1 MNGSYGMN
9 RQVNEPGADL
19 SDLPKAVP
27 SRSTWARLPLVWLL
41 PAIVVLAGAF
51 VVVHEK
57 LAEGITVHIR
67 FHNADGLEA
76 NKTKIRYKDVD
87 IGEVTDIRVADNR
100 KEVIVTAQIQ
110 RNAKEYMTTDTRFWV
125 VRPRISTAGVTGL
138 GTLVSGEY
146 ISVDVGESK
155 IKSSDFV
162 GLEIPP
168 VVTSDLPGREFVL
181 HAEDLGSLSVGSAV
195 FYRHLT
201 AGQVIGYTLDRAGSG
216 VTIRVFVN
224 APFDSYVN
232 SATRFWQASGVDMSI
247 GSDGVRLRT
256 ESLTSILEGGI
267 AFRTLPGAPVT
278 EVPADTSFSL
288 YPDEDRAM
296 RPTETEIRRFVMY
309 FKGSLRGLS
318 PGAPVELHGIY
329 IGEVRTLDVEYDP
342 NRQSLRFPVVV
353 ELYPQ
358 RIRGKEFSK
367 AKVKG
372 TVVRP
377 EDAVA
382 ASRTLLDTLVQHGL
396 RAELK
401 TGNLLTGQ
409 KFVAL
414 DLYQDAP
421 ADRVDWNEQ
430 PAIFPTISAG
440 LEDIQDSVA
449 SIARKL
455 DKIPFD
461 QLSVKLIA
469 TMATLE
475 QTLKNAD
482 HLLQNVNGTLAPQ
495 VQATLAE
502 AQAAMKNAKELL
514 AQDAPLSSELES
526 TLLQVSR
533 AAKSISALVDYLER
547 HPESLLRGKPEDAP

>member
-1 MNGSYGMN
+1 MKPMSDAE
-9 RQVNEPGADL
+9 QPDL

-27 SRSTWARLPLVWLL
+27 SRSKWGRLPLVWLL
-41 PAIVVLAGAF
+41 PVIVVLAGGY
-51 VVVHEK
+51 VVIHEK
-57 LAEGITVHIR
+57 LAQGITVHIN

-76 NKTKIRYKDVD
+76 NKTKIRYKDVE
-87 IGEVTDIRVADNR
+87 IGEVSDIRVAENR

-125 VRPRISTAGVTGL
+125 VRPRISAAGITGL

-146 ISVDVGESK
+146 ISVDVGQSK
-155 IKSSDFV
+155 IKSTNYV

-168 VVTSDLPGREFVL
+168 IVTSDLPGREFVL
-181 HAEDLGSLSVGSAV
+181 HAEDLGSLSVGSGV

-201 AGQVIGYTLDRAGSG
+201 AGQVIGYSLDPGGTG

-224 APFDSYVN
+224 APFDSYLN
-232 SATRFWQASGVDMSI
+232 GATRFWQASGLDMSL
-247 GSDGVRLRT
+247 GSEGVRLRT
-256 ESLTSILEGGI
+256 ESLTSILEGGV
-267 AFRTLPGAPVT
+267 AFQTLPGATASAVA
-278 EVPADTSFSL
+278 ADTSFSL

-309 FKGSLRGLS
+309 FKGTLRGLS
-318 PGAPVELHGIY
+318 PGAPVELHGIN

-342 NRQSLRFPVVV
+342 TRQQSLRFPVVV

-358 RIRGKEFSK
+358 RIRGKSSK
-367 AKVKG
+367 
-372 TVVRP
+372 TNRSLRP
-377 EDAVA
+377 EDAEA
-382 ASRTLLDTLVQHGL
+382 ASRLLLDNLVQHGL

-414 DLYQDAP
+414 DLYQEAP
-421 ADRVDWNEQ
+421 TDRVDWNEQ

-440 LEDIQDSVA
+440 LEDIQDSVG
-449 SIARKL
+449 SIMRKF
-455 DKIPFD
+455 DKVPFD
-461 QLSVKLIA
+461 QLSTKLVT

-475 QTLKNAD
+475 QTLKSAD
-482 HLLQNVNGTLAPQ
+482 HLLQTVNGSLAPQ

-502 AQAAMKNAKELL
+502 AQAAMKNAKEIL
-514 AQDAPLSSELES
+514 AQDAPLSSDLGA
-526 TLLQVSR
+526 TLLEVSR
-533 AAKSISALVDYLER
+533 AAKSINALVDYLER
-547 HPESLLRGKPEDAP
+547 HPEALLRGKPGDGQ